1 MTTMSNSVSLETTG
15 SSSSSTLPVTANDAA
30 SADRFLKLLVAQM
43 QNQDPMNPMDN
54 AEITSQ
60 MAQIATV
67 DGIAQLNDSVQDLSS
82 QFVQMQA
89 LQGASLVG
97 HDVIVPG
104 DLLTVTE
111 GLGQGGFELPGA
123 ADSVKV
129 EILSAAG
136 VVIDT
141 IDMGAQASGLHSF
154 GWPADTAN
162 DTSGLRFRVTA
173 LSGATKLTTTTLM
186 RDRVEAVLTGG
197 DSLMLELSRLGSVP
211 YTSVQAIN

>member
-104 DLLTVTE
+104 SLLTVTD

-129 EILSAAG
+129 EILSAAS

-154 GWPADTAN
+154 SWPTETAN
-162 DTSGLRFRVTA
+162 DTSELRFRVTA
-173 LSGATKLTTTTLM
+173 LSGATKLNTTTLM

-197 DSLMLELSRLGSVP
+197 DSLMLELSRTGSVP

>member
-1 MTTMSNSVSLETTG
+1 MSTTVSATGASANSTTA
-15 SSSSSTLPVTANDAA
+15 LPVTANDAA

-60 MAQIATV
+60 MAQISTV
-67 DGIAQLNDSVQDLSS
+67 DGIAQLNKSVQALSG
-82 QFVQMQA
+82 QFMQMQT
-89 LQGASLVG
+89 LQGAGLVG
-97 HDVIVPG
+97 HDAIVPG
-104 DLLTVTE
+104 DLLAVGD
-111 GLGQGGFELPGA
+111 GLAQGGFSLPAA

-141 IDMGAQASGLHSF
+141 IGMGAQPSGLHSF
-154 GWPADTAN
+154 AWPAETAG

-173 LSGATKLTTTTLM
+173 LSGATKVAAQPLM
-186 RDRVEAVLTGG
+186 RDHIDAVLTGG
-197 DSLMLELSRLGSVP
+197 DTLMLELRSGAVVP
-211 YTSVQAIN
+211 YTSIQAIN

>member
-1 MTTMSNSVSLETTG
+1 MAVSAINSTSAVGATTA
-15 SSSSSTLPVTANDAA
+15 SSSSSATQ
-30 SADRFLKLLVAQM
+30 DRFLKVLVAQM
-43 QNQDPMNPMDN
+43 QSQDPMNPMDN

-104 DLLTVTE
+104 SLLTVTD

-129 EILSAAG
+129 EILSAAS

-154 GWPADTAN
+154 SWPTETAN
-162 DTSGLRFRVTA
+162 DTSELRFRVTA
-173 LSGATKLTTTTLM
+173 LSGATKLNTTTLM

-197 DSLMLELSRLGSVP
+197 DSLMLELSRTGSVP

>member
-1 MTTMSNSVSLETTG
+1 MDNSVTFNTTG
-15 SSSSSTLPVTANDAA
+15 STSTTGLPVTANDAA

-60 MAQIATV
+60 MAQISTV
-67 DGIAQLNDSVQDLSS
+67 DGIAQLNKSVQALSG

-89 LQGASLVG
+89 LQGAGLVG
-97 HDVIVPG
+97 HDAIVPG
-104 DLLTVTE
+104 NQLTIDS
-111 GLGQGGFELPGA
+111 GLAQGGFDMASA

-141 IDMGAQASGLHSF
+141 IDMGAQPAGLHSF
-154 GWPADTAN
+154 GWPTETAN

-173 LSGATKLTTTTLM
+173 LSGATKVTTQPLM
-186 RDRVEAVLTGG
+186 RDHIDAVLTGG
-197 DSLMLELSRLGSVP
+197 DTLMLELSRSGAVA
-211 YTSVQAIN
+211 YTSVKAIN

>member
-1 MTTMSNSVSLETTG
+1 MTTITSNSVTDAAPT
-15 SSSSSTLPVTANDAA
+15 TLPVTANDAA
-30 SADRFLKLLVAQM
+30 SSDRFLKLLVAQL

-60 MAQIATV
+60 MAQISTV
-67 DGIAQLNDSVQDLSS
+67 DGISQLNKTMQGLTG

-89 LQGASLVG
+89 LQGAGLVG

-104 DLLTVTE
+104 NLLSISD
-111 GLGQGGFELPGA
+111 GLAQGGFDLANA

-129 EILSAAG
+129 DILSPGG

-141 IDMGAQASGLHSF
+141 IDMGAQSSGLHSF
-154 GWPADTAN
+154 GWPADTAT
-162 DTSGLRFRVTA
+162 DASGLSFRVTA
-173 LSGATKLTTTTLM
+173 MSGATQLTTQPLM
-186 RDRVEAVLTGG
+186 RDLVDAVVTGG
-197 DSLMLELSRLGSVP
+197 DTLSLELRRLGSVP

>member
-1 MTTMSNSVSLETTG
+1 MNNTIAFNTTG
-15 SSSSSTLPVTANDAA
+15 STGSTTGLPVTANDAA

-43 QNQDPMNPMDN
+43 QNQDPMDPMDN

-67 DGIAQLNDSVQDLSS
+67 DGIAQLNGSIQSLSG
-82 QFVQMQA
+82 QFTQMQT

-104 DLLTVTE
+104 DTLAISDALA
-111 GLGQGGFELPGA
+111 QGGFELSGA

-136 VVIDT
+136 MTIDT
-141 IDMGAQASGLHSF
+141 IDMGAQPSGLHSF
-154 GWPADTAN
+154 GWPTETAN
-162 DTSGLRFRVTA
+162 DTSGLRFRITA
-173 LSGATKLTTTTLM
+173 TSGATKLTATPLM
-186 RDRVEAVLTGG
+186 RDRVDAVLTGG
-197 DSLMLELSRLGSVP
+197 DTLMLELSRGTTVP

>member
-1 MTTMSNSVSLETTG
+1 MTPMSNSVSLETTG

-104 DLLTVTE
+104 SLLTVTD

-129 EILSAAG
+129 EILSAAS

-154 GWPADTAN
+154 SWPTETAN
-162 DTSGLRFRVTA
+162 DTSELRFRVTA
-173 LSGATKLTTTTLM
+173 LSGATKLNTTTLM

-197 DSLMLELSRLGSVP
+197 DSLMLELSRTGSVP

>member
-1 MTTMSNSVSLETTG
+1 MTSTVTATGSTG
-15 SSSSSTLPVTANDAA
+15 SSASGLPVTANDAA

-60 MAQIATV
+60 MAQISTV
-67 DGIAQLNDSVQDLSS
+67 DGITQLNKSMAGLSS
-82 QFVQMQA
+82 QLVQMQM

-104 DLLTVTE
+104 NLLAVTD
-111 GLGQGGFELPGA
+111 GIAQGGFELSSA

-129 EILSAAG
+129 DILTASG
-136 VVIDT
+136 TVIDT
-141 IDMGAQASGLHSF
+141 IDMGAQSSGLHSF
-154 GWPADTAN
+154 GWPCGTAT
-162 DTSGLRFRVTA
+162 DAAGLRFRVTA
-173 LSGATKLTTTTLM
+173 MSGATKLSTTSLM
-186 RDRVEAVLTGG
+186 RDMVDAVLTGG
-197 DSLMLELSRLGSVP
+197 DTLTLELRRMGSVP

>member
-1 MTTMSNSVSLETTG
+1 MNNTIAFNTTG
-15 SSSSSTLPVTANDAA
+15 GAGSTPGLPVTANDAA

-67 DGIAQLNDSVQDLSS
+67 DGIAQLNGSIQSLAG
-82 QFVQMQA
+82 QFTQMQS

-111 GLGQGGFELPGA
+111 GLAQGGFNLPSA

-136 VVIDT
+136 MTIDT

-154 GWPADTAN
+154 GWPTETADN
-162 DTSGLRFRVTA
+162 TSGLRFRVTA
-173 LSGATKLTTTTLM
+173 TSGATKLATTPLM
-186 RDRVEAVLTGG
+186 RDRVDAVMTGG
-197 DSLMLELSRLGSVP
+197 DTLMLELARVGIVP

>member
-1 MTTMSNSVSLETTG
+1 MSNTIAFNTTGTTG
-15 SSSSSTLPVTANDAA
+15 STTGLPVTANDAA

-60 MAQIATV
+60 MAQISTV
-67 DGIAQLNDSVQDLSS
+67 DGIAQLNSSIQALSG
-82 QFVQMQA
+82 QFTQMQT

-104 DLLTVTE
+104 DLLTVTD
-111 GLGQGGFELPGA
+111 GLAQGGFNLSSA

-129 EILSAAG
+129 EILSAAS

-141 IDMGAQASGLHSF
+141 IDMGAQPSGLHSF
-154 GWPADTAN
+154 GWPTETAN

-173 LSGATKLTTTTLM
+173 LSGATKVTTAPLM
-186 RDRVEAVLTGG
+186 RDRVDAVMTGG
-197 DSLMLELSRLGSVP
+197 DTLMLELTRLGSVP